1 MAVTLDDLRQLPLPA
16 VAPRTLLGIGLA
28 AVAAVLVLVVTQPPA
43 SVPVL
48 VAGTDLPAGTPLSEL
63 EVEVRQVESSA
74 GLVTGDEL
82 GELGELGDWVLASP
96 IVAGEPLL
104 PSLLRPVEA
113 LAAPD
118 TIAIQLDSAHAV
130 LGQLSAGDRV
140 DVFATTSRPGIPAE
154 TVLIATS
161 IYVLEAGVTDATAG
175 PDRVELLLAVD
186 RSTARALTTAM
197 HAGEIDLVKV
207 GS

>member
-82 GELGELGDWVLASP
+82 GELGDWVLASS
-96 IVAGEPLL
+96 IAAGEPLL

-161 IYVLEAGVTDATAG
+161 IYVLEAGVTDASAG

>member
-1 MAVTLDDLRQLPLPA
+1 MAISLDDLRQLPLPA

-43 SVPVL
+43 SVSVL

-63 EVEVRQVESSA
+63 EVEVRQVESAA
-74 GLVTGDEL
+74 GLVSGDEL
-82 GELGELGDWVLASP
+82 GELTDWVLASP
-96 IVAGEPLL
+96 IAAGEPLL

-130 LGQLSAGDRV
+130 LGQLGAGDRI
-140 DVFATTSRPGIPAE
+140 DIFATTSRPGIQAE
-154 TVLIATS
+154 TMLIATS
-161 IYVLEAGVTDATAG
+161 IYVLEARLTDATAG

>member
-1 MAVTLDDLRQLPLPA
+1 MAISLDDLRQLPLPA

-43 SVPVL
+43 SVSVL

-63 EVEVRQVESSA
+63 EVEVLQVESAA
-74 GLVTGDEL
+74 GLVSGDEL
-82 GELGELGDWVLASP
+82 GELTDWVLASP
-96 IVAGEPLL
+96 IAAGEPLL

-130 LGQLSAGDRV
+130 LGQLGAGDRI
-140 DVFATTSRPGIPAE
+140 DIFATTSRPGIQAE
-154 TVLIATS
+154 TMLIATS
-161 IYVLEAGVTDATAG
+161 IYVLEARLTDSTAG

>member
-1 MAVTLDDLRQLPLPA
+1 MAVTLDDLRRLPLPA

-63 EVEVRQVESSA
+63 EIEVRQVESSA

-82 GELGELGDWVLASP
+82 GELGDWVLASP
-96 IVAGEPLL
+96 IAAGEPLL

>member
-82 GELGELGDWVLASP
+82 GELGDWVLASP
-96 IVAGEPLL
+96 IAAGEPLL
-104 PSLLRPVEA
+104 PSLLPPVEA

-161 IYVLEAGVTDATAG
+161 IYVLGAGVTDATAG

>member
-1 MAVTLDDLRQLPLPA
+1 MAISLDDLRQLPLPA

-43 SVPVL
+43 SVSVL

-63 EVEVRQVESSA
+63 EVEVRQVESAA
-74 GLVTGDEL
+74 GLVSGDEL
-82 GELGELGDWVLASP
+82 GELTDWVLASP
-96 IVAGEPLL
+96 IAAGEPLL

-130 LGQLSAGDRV
+130 LGQLGAGDRI
-140 DVFATTSRPGIPAE
+140 DIFATTSRPGIQAE
-154 TVLIATS
+154 TMLIATS
-161 IYVLEAGVTDATAG
+161 IYVLEARLTDATAG

-197 HAGEIDLVKV
+197 HPGEIDLVKV

>member
-1 MAVTLDDLRQLPLPA
+1 MAISIDDIRHLPLPQ
-16 VAPRTLLGIGLA
+16 VAPRTLLGIGLSA
-28 AVAAVLVLVVTQPPA
+28 AAAVLVLLITQPPG

-48 VAGTDLPAGTPLSEL
+48 VASANLPAGTPLSEL
-63 EVEVRQVESSA
+63 EIEVRQVESAA
-74 GLVTGDEL
+74 GMVSGD
-82 GELGELGDWVLASP
+82 ELGELGDWVLATP
-96 IVAGEPLL
+96 LAAGEPLI
-104 PSLLRPVEA
+104 PSLLRPAES

-118 TIAIQLDSAHAV
+118 TIAIQLEASHAV

-140 DVFATTSRPGIPAE
+140 DVFATASRPGAPAK
-154 TVLIATS
+154 TALIATS
-161 IYVLEAGVTDATAG
+161 IYVLEAHNADSTAG

-186 RSTARALTTAM
+186 RATARALATAM

>member
-1 MAVTLDDLRQLPLPA
+1 MAITLDDLRQLPLPA

-43 SVPVL
+43 SVSVL

-63 EVEVRQVESSA
+63 EVEVRQVESAA
-74 GLVTGDEL
+74 GLVSGDEL
-82 GELGELGDWVLASP
+82 GELTDWVLASP
-96 IVAGEPLL
+96 IAAGEPLL

-130 LGQLSAGDRV
+130 LGQLGAGDRI
-140 DVFATTSRPGIPAE
+140 DIFATTSRPGIQAE
-154 TVLIATS
+154 TMLIATS
-161 IYVLEAGVTDATAG
+161 IYVLEARLTDATAG

>member
-1 MAVTLDDLRQLPLPA
+1 MAISIDDLRQLPLPQ

-28 AVAAVLVLVVTQPPA
+28 AVAAVLVLLLTQPPA

-48 VAGTDLPAGTPLSEL
+48 VAGTDLPASTPLSQL
-63 EVEVRQVESSA
+63 EVEVRQVESAA
-74 GLVTGDEL
+74 GMVSGD
-82 GELGELGDWVLASP
+82 ELGELGDWVLATP
-96 IVAGEPLL
+96 LAAGEPLI
-104 PSLLRPVEA
+104 PSLLRPAES

-118 TIAIQLDSAHAV
+118 TIAVQLEAAHAV

-140 DVFATTSRPGIPAE
+140 DVYATASRPGVPAE
-154 TVLIATS
+154 TALIATS
-161 IYVLEAGVTDATAG
+161 IYVLEARNTDSTAG

-186 RSTARALTTAM
+186 RATARALTTAM
-197 HAGEIDLVKV
+197 HAGKIDLVKV

>member
-82 GELGELGDWVLASP
+82 GELGDWVLASP
-96 IVAGEPLL
+96 IAAGEPLL

-161 IYVLEAGVTDATAG
+161 IYVLEAGVTDASAG

>member
-1 MAVTLDDLRQLPLPA
+1 M
-16 VAPRTLLGIGLA
+16 
-28 AVAAVLVLVVTQPPA
+28 LVLVVTQPPA
-43 SVPVL
+43 SVSVL

-63 EVEVRQVESSA
+63 EVEVRRVESAA
-74 GLVTGDEL
+74 GLVGGDEL
-82 GELGELGDWVLASP
+82 GELTDWVLASP
-96 IVAGEPLL
+96 IAAGEPLL

-113 LAAPD
+113 LAAPA

-130 LGQLSAGDRV
+130 LGQLGAGDRI
-140 DVFATTSRPGIPAE
+140 DIFATTSRPGIQAE
-154 TVLIATS
+154 TMLIATS
-161 IYVLEAGVTDATAG
+161 IYVLEARLTDSTAG

>member
-82 GELGELGDWVLASP
+82 GELGDWVLASS
-96 IVAGEPLL
+96 IAAGEPLL

-207 GS
+207 GP

>member
-1 MAVTLDDLRQLPLPA
+1 MAISIDDLRQLPFPQ

-28 AVAAVLVLVVTQPPA
+28 AVAAVLVLLLTQPPA

-63 EVEVRQVESSA
+63 EVEVRQLESAA
-74 GLVTGDEL
+74 GLVSGD
-82 GELGELGDWVLASP
+82 ELGELGDWVLATP
-96 IVAGEPLL
+96 LAAGEPLI
-104 PSLLRPVEA
+104 PSLLRPAES

-118 TIAIQLDSAHAV
+118 TIAVQLEAAHAV

-140 DVFATTSRPGIPAE
+140 DVFATASRPGVPAE
-154 TVLIATS
+154 TALIATS
-161 IYVLEAGVTDATAG
+161 IYVLEARNTDSTAG

-186 RSTARALTTAM
+186 RATARALTTAM

>member
-82 GELGELGDWVLASP
+82 GELGDWVLASP
-96 IVAGEPLL
+96 IAAGEPLL

-161 IYVLEAGVTDATAG
+161 IYVLEASVTDATAG

>member
-1 MAVTLDDLRQLPLPA
+1 MAISLDDLRQLPLPA

-28 AVAAVLVLVVTQPPA
+28 AIAAVLVLVVTQPPA
-43 SVPVL
+43 SVSVL

-63 EVEVRQVESSA
+63 EVEVRQVESAA
-74 GLVTGDEL
+74 GLVSGDEL
-82 GELGELGDWVLASP
+82 GELTDWVLASP
-96 IVAGEPLL
+96 IAAGEPLL

-130 LGQLSAGDRV
+130 LGQLGAGDRI
-140 DVFATTSRPGIPAE
+140 DIFATTSRPGIQAE
-154 TVLIATS
+154 TMLIATS
-161 IYVLEAGVTDATAG
+161 IYVLEARLTDATAG

>member
-82 GELGELGDWVLASP
+82 GELGDWVLASP
-96 IVAGEPLL
+96 IAAGEPLL
-104 PSLLRPVEA
+104 PSMLRPVEA